1 MQFAEKART
10 LGYSWATLE
19 LDDYGNDQRWGA
31 FRHACHAEG
40 LLAGPWFTE
49 GGNIVNTPADAD
61 FTIAEV
67 ESESDRLGAIAAA
80 PSLPPMPRAVIT
92 NFTPM
97 TDGQGVPQPEKAA
110 PLIAAGYECLTESY
124 EGDSPGMNPDDMNFR
139 ATVQLGW
146 RRSQPVYGIWNKP
159 FEEYAQYDAR
169 WPARSYYL
177 SEYLI

>member
-1 MQFAEKART
+1 MQFAEKAKT
-10 LGYSWATLE
+10 LGYRWATLE
-19 LDDYGNDQRWGA
+19 LDDYGNDQRWGP

-40 LLAGPWFTE
+40 ILAGPWFT
-49 GGNIVNTPADAD
+49 GGNISATPADAD

-67 ESESDRLGAIAAA
+67 ESEDDRLNAINSA
-80 PSLPPMPRAVIT
+80 PSVSSVMPKAVIT

-124 EGDSPGMNPDDMNFR
+124 MGDSPGMNPHDMNHR

-146 RRSQPVYGIWNKP
+146 PRSQPVYGIWNKP
-159 FEEYAQYDAR
+159 FEDYAQFDST

-177 SEYLI
+177 AEYLL